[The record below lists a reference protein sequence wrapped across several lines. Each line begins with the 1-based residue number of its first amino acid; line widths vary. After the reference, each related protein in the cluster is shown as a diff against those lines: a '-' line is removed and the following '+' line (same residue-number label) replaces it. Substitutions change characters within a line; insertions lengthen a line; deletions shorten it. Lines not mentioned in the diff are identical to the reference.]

1 MSNVYLK
8 VTLQKNLLLENLNSI
23 SLKDLSSGQFLVRS
37 N

>member
-8 VTLQKNLLLENLNSI
+8 VTLQKNLLSENFNSI